1 MIRWRILQIGKTEV
15 SVHPAVFVYLLY
27 TAITGHLLFTLV
39 AYVSI
44 ILHEAA
50 HAMMATLLGQQPNSV
65 EISPL
70 GAVMRLEEE
79 EHLPPVK
86 RLCVIAAGP
95 AISLVLCWASVL
107 FHTPI
112 RQALFLSNL
121 SIVLMNL
128 LPVLPLDGGRL
139 LMLLLERY
147 IAKPIATQV
156 IKCISIAVGAG
167 LIMLNVW
174 YSWKYGGWNLS
185 MTFAGC
191 CIIYSASVMSVT
203 SAMAEMRYFLD
214 RKIMLERKGRIH
226 TLWVTVQHNV
236 PISILVRYLPPG
248 KLVVFACAEAGTG
261 RIIGYIHELALIQI
275 YMTHPGILLNQAVI
289 EHNLIGHRTK

>member
-50 HAMMATLLGQQPNSV
+50 HGLVSTLLGQQPNSV
-65 EISPL
+65 EITPL
-70 GAVMRLEEE
+70 GAVMRLDEE
-79 EHLPPVK
+79 EHLLPVK
-86 RLCVIAAGP
+86 RLLVILAGP
-95 AISLVLCWASVL
+95 AMSLVLCWASVL
-107 FHTPI
+107 FQTPI

-139 LMLLLERY
+139 LMLLLDRFFS
-147 IAKPIATQV
+147 KPVATRV

-174 YSWKYGGWNLS
+174 YSWQYGGWNLS
-185 MTFAGC
+185 LTFAGC
-191 CIIYSASVMSVT
+191 CIIYSASVLSVT

-226 TLWVTVQHNV
+226 TLWMTVQHNV
-236 PISILVRYLPPG
+236 PISKLVRFLPAG
-248 KLVVFACAEAGTG
+248 KMAVFACAEAGTG
-261 RIIGYIHELALIQI
+261 RIIGYMHELDLIQI
-275 YMTHPGILLNQAVI
+275 YMNRPGISLKQAVM
-289 EHNLIGHRTK
+289 EHNLIGDETK